1 MPCDWL
7 ARSRDLY
14 NAKEASC
21 IKSQDDMVMQRNK
34 RLEVLAVYSLRLAS
48 DLPIHFL
55 EIESVDVD
63 TKKTLLAFCHCFLQY
78 VVRSENGQ
86 LA

>member
-7 ARSRDLY
+7 ACSRDLY

-21 IKSQDDMVMQRNK
+21 IKSQNNVVMQGNK
-34 RLEVLAVYSLRLAS
+34 RLERLAVYSLRLAS

-55 EIESVDVD
+55 EIESVDID
-63 TKKTLLAFCHCFLQY
+63 AKKTQLAFSHSVF
-78 VVRSENGQ
+78 SST
-86 LA
+86 